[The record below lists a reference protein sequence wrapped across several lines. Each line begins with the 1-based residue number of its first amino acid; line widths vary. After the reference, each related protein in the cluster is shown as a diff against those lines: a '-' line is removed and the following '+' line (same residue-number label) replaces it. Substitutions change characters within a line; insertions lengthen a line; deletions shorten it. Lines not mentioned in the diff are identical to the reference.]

1 MIKRILFFTIA
12 FSLGFSA
19 VVAQELNATVRVTAP
34 RLQTVDPQVFK
45 TMEAAIID
53 FMNNNKWSPDEWQN
67 EERIECAFQINILNE
82 LSDNA
87 FTADIAFQA
96 LRPVYMSDYKTPLV
110 SWVDKNV
117 VITYEQF
124 QPIQVDRDIFNDNLS
139 SVLTYYAY
147 LILGYDYDS
156 FSEQGGDPYFRIA
169 QNIVNNIPPGVR
181 DLDNGWSTIAN
192 NRNNRFW
199 IVENLLSPKMTEYR
213 KAIYR
218 YHRLSLDL
226 MATEPAKGQSEMLAA
241 LNQVDQARSTY
252 PNTMVL
258 RMFAVTKSDE
268 IIEVFKAADRTS
280 KSRVMQI
287 MRKLDGANANKYDV
301 LRS

>member
-1 MIKRILFFTIA
+1 MIRQILLCSIA
-12 FSLGFSA
+12 LFSLQATSVG
-19 VVAQELNATVRVTAP
+19 QELNATVRVTAP

-45 TMEAAIID
+45 TMEAAIVD
-53 FMNNNKWSPDEWQN
+53 FMNNTKWSPDVWEN
-67 EERIECAFQINILNE
+67 EERIECAFQINILDE
-82 LSDNA
+82 LSDQA
-87 FTADIAFQA
+87 FSADIAFQA

-117 VITYEQF
+117 IITYEQY

-156 FSEQGGDPYFRIA
+156 FSEMGGDPYFRIA
-169 QNIVNNIPPGVR
+169 QNIINNIPPGVR
-181 DLDNGWSTIAN
+181 DLDNGWSTIN

-199 IVENLLSPKMTEYR
+199 IIENMLSPKMTEYR
-213 KAIYR
+213 QAIYR
-218 YHRLSLDL
+218 YHRMSLDV
-226 MATEPAKGQSEMLAA
+226 MATDPAKGQSEMLAA
-241 LNQVDQARSTY
+241 LNQVDKARSTY

>member
-1 MIKRILFFTIA
+1 MIRQLLFSVVALLLTGQA
-12 FSLGFSA
+12 
-19 VVAQELNATVRVTAP
+19 VAQELNATVRITAP
-34 RLQTVDPQVFK
+34 KLQTTDPQVFK
-45 TMEAAIID
+45 TMEQAVVD
-53 FMNNNKWSPDEWQN
+53 FMNNNKWTLDDWEI
-67 EERIECAFQINILNE
+67 EERIECAFQINILEEISSNVF
-82 LSDNA
+82 S
-87 FTADIAFQA
+87 ADIAFQA
-96 LRPVYMSDYKTPLV
+96 LRPVYYSDYKTPLV

-147 LILGYDYDS
+147 LIIGYDYDS
-156 FSEQGGDPYFRIA
+156 FSEMGGDQYFRVA
-169 QNIVNNIPPGVR
+169 QNIINNIPPQVR
-181 DLDNGWSTIAN
+181 DLDNGWGSLSN

-199 IVENLLSPKMTEYR
+199 IIENLLSPKMTEYR

-218 YHRLSLDL
+218 YHRLSLDN
-226 MATEPAKGQSEMLAA
+226 MAIDPPKGQSEMLAA
-241 LNQVDQARSTY
+241 LNQIDQARSSY

-268 IIEVFKAADRTS
+268 IVEVFKAADRTS